1 MNMKTNEIF
10 KYFSITLVNLWLT
23 LFVISGLAIVFII
36 SLLQKNSDSLLV
48 MEFTLK
54 NYLNLLDP
62 IYLKVFARSGGMASL
77 TTFICFLIG
86 YPCAYFLLQLPG
98 LWKPLVRIL
107 LIIPFWTNSL
117 IRSYAIIGI
126 LKAHGLLNHL
136 LISLGIISRPLPLLF
151 NNLAVLI
158 GLVYNLLPF
167 MIFPIYAR
175 LERLNPQLIH
185 AARDLG
191 ANPWVILR
199 RIVIPLSLPGIT
211 AGCLLVF
218 LPAMTL
224 FYIPDL
230 LGGAD
235 SMLLGNLIQFQF
247 SGASNWPGGAATS
260 IMLTL
265 FLIIFIFINQITTS
279 RTELVL

>member
-1 MNMKTNEIF
+1 MKTNETF
-10 KYFSITLVNLWLT
+10 KYFSITLVNVWLI
-23 LFVISGLAIVFII
+23 LFVVSALTIVLVM
-36 SLLQKNSDSLLV
+36 SLLQKNSDNFLV
-48 MEFTLK
+48 MNFTLK
-54 NYLNLLDP
+54 NYFNLLDP
-62 IYLKVFARSGGMASL
+62 IYLKVFARSGAMASL
-77 TTFICFLIG
+77 TTLICFLIG

-98 LWKPLVRIL
+98 AWKPLVRIL

-126 LKAHGLLNHL
+126 LKTHGLLNHI
-136 LISLGIISRPLPLLF
+136 LISLGIISTPLPLLF

-167 MIFPIYAR
+167 MIFPIYAH

-191 ANPWVILR
+191 APPWVILK
-199 RIVIPLSLPGIT
+199 RIILPLSVPGIT
-211 AGCLLVF
+211 AGSLLVF

-230 LGGAD
+230 LGGAN

-260 IMLTL
+260 IMLSL
-265 FLIIFIFINQITTS
+265 FLIIFIFINQLANKQT
-279 RTELVL
+279 RFVL